1 MGKIIGFGFV
11 ALLGLAVIGWYSMA
25 YTVDQTEQAI
35 VLRFGEIRKTV
46 DEPGLYF
53 KLPFADEV
61 VLYEKRILDLDPAP
75 VKQLL
80 TDQKTIEVDA
90 YARYRIIDP
99 LVFFQRVRSYNI
111 LEDRFSKLVRA
122 GLQREI
128 ANVSLGQLLSDRRVD
143 IMEKIGIEVEQ
154 QARSFGI
161 EVVDVRI
168 KRADLPEGQ
177 TVKGWIADQ
186 RAQFLAAQGV
196 GQRDVKRGWLK
207 FGFPLH
213 YNSDILEAM
222 VALAAAGV
230 PKTPALDK
238 ALQASADVGHDVS
251 VVVFDPPATLPEGAI
266 SWMVAYRQSATK
278 RCLPSQA
285 RPAGYLQGAS
295 QDAFTSPGA
304 ACSRR

>member
-1 MGKIIGFGFV
+1 MGRIFGFGFV

-53 KLPFADEV
+53 KIPFADEV

-90 YARYRIIDP
+90 YARYRIVDP

-128 ANVSLGQLLSDRRVD
+128 ANVSLGELLSDKRND
-143 IMEKIGIEVEQ
+143 IVEKIELEVEQ
-154 QARSFGI
+154 QAQSFGI

-168 KRADLPEGQ
+168 GRTDLPPEISQNTFDRMKSDQQRKASRIRAEGSEAAKKIRATADRER
-177 TVKGWIADQ
+177 TVLIADAERMAEILRGEGEGERNRVLGEAYGTDPEFFDFYKSMQ
-186 RAQFLAAQGV
+186 EYRKGLGGDSTTMVLTPDSDFFRFF
-196 GQRDVKRGWLK
+196 GQ
-207 FGFPLH
+207 
-213 YNSDILEAM
+213 E
-222 VALAAAGV
+222 
-230 PKTPALDK
+230 
-238 ALQASADVGHDVS
+238 SAN
-251 VVVFDPPATLPEGAI
+251 
-266 SWMVAYRQSATK
+266 
-278 RCLPSQA
+278 
-285 RPAGYLQGAS
+285 
-295 QDAFTSPGA
+295 
-304 ACSRR
+304 